1 MGGGIM
7 SEGKLCEQ
15 CKQTNVV
22 DANYCV
28 RCGRSFTGELAT
40 GVAAGQV
47 VAIVLLIGGGLWAWF
62 S

>member
-28 RCGRSFTGELAT
+28 RCGRSFTGDAT

-47 VAIVLLIGGGLWAWF
+47 IAIVFLIGGGLWAWF